1 MPAESSPSSPQEID
15 LLLHARWTIPIRP
28 RGVLHDHALAVHAGR
43 ILALGP
49 AGDLARQYRARE
61 HLHLDQH
68 VLMPGLVNAH
78 THAAMTLLRGLAD
91 DLPLMTWLNRH
102 IWPAEGRFV
111 SAEFVRT
118 GTQLAIAEMLRGGTT
133 CFNDMYFFPEAAA
146 QAAVEMGIRAT
157 VGHVIIDFP
166 TPYAANA
173 QDCLQQA
180 VDLIP
185 RLQSLPRIR
194 QSIAPH
200 APYTVGDAGLLG
212 ARDLAQGR
220 QLPLHMHVHET
231 AHEVEDALRRTGQRP
246 LARLEA
252 LGLLEQRFL
261 AVHMTQLDE
270 SDLQRCRDYV
280 LRIAH
285 CPESNLKLAS
295 GMAPVAALLAAG
307 VQVGIGTDGAASNN
321 DLDMLGELRSAAL
334 LAKGVSGD
342 PTALP
347 AWAALEAATLG
358 SAGAAAWEDE
368 IGSLEPGK
376 AADCIAINLDHPATF
391 PVYDPISQVAY
402 CAGRDQVSHVWVA
415 GRALV
420 VNGRAT
426 AWDEKTLRRDA
437 RSWVKR
443 IAEEDHKA

>member
-15 LLLHARWTIPIRP
+15 LLLHARWMIPIRP

-43 ILALGP
+43 ILALGH
-49 AGDLARQYRARE
+49 AEELARQYRARE

-146 QAAVEMGIRAT
+146 QAAVEMGMRAT

-180 VDLIP
+180 ADLIP

-200 APYTVGDAGLLG
+200 APYTVGDAGLVG

-270 SDLQRCRDYV
+270 SDLQRCRDYG

-295 GMAPVAALLAAG
+295 GMAPVAALLATG

-342 PTALP
+342 PTAMP

-426 AWDEKTLRRDA
+426 AWDEKTLHRDA